1 MLVLLAVMPILVRF
15 DSVIAPSPLY
25 RRPEL
30 CYSFIMNTF
39 DLQIQSSASDGK
51 HAPKD
56 IITMAKERDVAT
68 IALTDHDTVGGVEEA
83 VEAGSKV
90 GVRVIPGVEISVE
103 EHGLHILGFGIDE
116 KHESLL
122 TAFQEAHKGRI
133 EGAKKMVE
141 NLRQAGF
148 VVEWSDVEKEATGG
162 VVARPHIA
170 RAILGRP
177 ENKEKLGAISNV
189 HEFIQAHL
197 TDENP
202 NYVKRSHMSAH
213 DAIALIHGA
222 GGVAVWS
229 HPAIHF
235 QEDPDGV
242 EKCLRGL
249 IDGGLDGIEVFNPSH
264 REDDAEYLEGLAS
277 RYALLR
283 TGGSDFHEAGDH
295 AYDPKTGLHAARFI
309 GDFETYGF
317 LTQDILPRLEEAIRK
332 LKI

>member
-1 MLVLLAVMPILVRF
+1 
-15 DSVIAPSPLY
+15 
-25 RRPEL
+25 
-30 CYSFIMNTF
+30 MNTF
-39 DLQIQSSASDGK
+39 GLQIQSSASDGK
-51 HAPKD
+51 HAPKE
-56 IITMAKERDVAT
+56 IIVMAGECGVQTLAM
-68 IALTDHDTVGGVEEA
+68 TDHDTVGGIEEA
-83 VEAGSKV
+83 VEAGGKA
-90 GVRVIPGVEISVE
+90 GIRVIPGVEISVE

-116 KHESLL
+116 KHAALL
-122 TAFQEAHKGRI
+122 TAFEEAHKGRI

-148 VVEWSDVEKEATGG
+148 AVEWSDVEKEATGG

-170 RAILGRP
+170 RAIMSRP
-177 ENKEKLGAISNV
+177 ENKGKLGAISNV
-189 HEFIQAHL
+189 HEFIRAHL

-202 NYVKRSHMSAH
+202 NYVKRAHISAR

-235 QEDPDGV
+235 LEDPDGL
-242 EKCLRGL
+242 EKCLREL
-249 IDGGLDGIEVFNPSH
+249 LDGGLDGIEAFNPSH
-264 REDDAEYLEGLAS
+264 REDDAEYLEGISS

-295 AYDPKTGLHAARFI
+295 APDPKTGLHAARFI

-317 LTQDILPRLEEAIRK
+317 STEDILPRLDEAMSRRRNQ
-332 LKI
+332 